1 LAAAVQGEDLLE
13 REARALRHA
22 ANLLERLCVVRLDMR
37 HPRRRATADVVPPE
51 ARLALELALVEVDR
65 DGDLVARPLA
75 VLAAPLAGLG
85 GVDLDQRQHQHAS
98 VASTT

>member
-1 LAAAVQGEDLLE
+1 PAVEREDLLE
-13 REARALRHA
+13 REARALGDASH
-22 ANLLERLCVVRLDMR
+22 LLEHLGVVPLDVR
-37 HPRRRATADVVPPE
+37 HPRRRTAADVVPRE

-65 DGDLVARPLA
+65 DGDLVARLLA